1 MIANVWAKTREII
14 IAVKI
19 LGALEGLR
27 PKALILAKLEA
38 ANTAEGP
45 SMHKV
50 KIRIIAKLRL
60 ILYQPP
66 LL

>member
-1 MIANVWAKTREII
+1 M
-14 IAVKI
+14 AVNI

-27 PKALILAKLEA
+27 PNALILAKLEA
-38 ANTAEGP
+38 AKTAEGP
-45 SMHKV
+45 SMHMA

-60 ILYQPP
+60 ILDLKAP